1 MMEEWWNLMQAR
13 TENEILGEL
22 VTYAVEE
29 GLITTDSDLIN
40 KIRNGQRTENQY
52 ILTLATF
59 AYIHSQLEGVQA
71 DTVNSLDISTATG
84 QALDNFGLYLNL
96 PRSMGQPARAQFTI
110 TNTISS
116 NEDIIIPEGT
126 LIRTDEQAGPFTVY
140 AVAEEVTVHA
150 GTTTATVIAE
160 CQDIGYTRALQPDSI
175 RYIIGF
181 EEFTVTQEEAGT
193 NGKNIESDDDYR
205 IRLLTWL
212 ANSEKGTYD
221 CINNYLLNYE
231 GISSFSMYPMY
242 NGIGTLKIV
251 ADTTQ
256 NLLATIR
263 DDVYQKCMKVS
274 DHPPLVVL
282 PTIVQC
288 PDLTFS
294 VKLNNKLDMP
304 LDEMMA
310 LIDAQ
315 ITIFITGGTSRL
327 GIPVAGFTVGQ
338 SFEPSAC
345 IRYLMDNFPEV
356 DNIIISSTAT
366 VEVQPH
372 EKLSPGL
379 VVVEWIE

>member
-1 MMEEWWNLMQAR
+1 MMDEWWNLMQAR
-13 TENEILGEL
+13 TENEILEEL
-22 VTYAVEE
+22 VAYAVEE

-52 ILTLATF
+52 ILTLSTF
-59 AYIHSQLEGVQA
+59 AYLQSQLEDIQA
-71 DTVNSLDISTATG
+71 DTINDLDISTATG
-84 QALDNFGLYLNL
+84 QALDNMGLYLNL
-96 PRSMGQPARAQFTI
+96 PRSMGQPARVQFTI
-110 TNTISS
+110 TNILSS
-116 NEDIIIPEGT
+116 EDDIIIPAGT
-126 LIRTDEQAGPFTVY
+126 LVKTDEQAGPFTTYV
-140 AVAEEVTVHA
+140 VAEEVTVYA
-150 GTTTATVIAE
+150 GTTTTTVIAE

-181 EEFTVTQEEAGT
+181 EQFTVTQDTAGT
-193 NGKNIESDDDYR
+193 NGRNIESDDDYR

-212 ANSEKGTYD
+212 ANSQVGTYD

-231 GISSFSMYPMY
+231 GISSFSLNPMY
-242 NGIGTLKIV
+242 DGIGTLKIV

-256 NLLATIR
+256 NLLETIS
-263 DDVYQKCMKVS
+263 DDVYHNCMIVS
-274 DHPPLVVL
+274 DHPPLVAL
-282 PTIVQC
+282 PNMVQC

-315 ITIFITGGTSRL
+315 ISIFITGGTSRL

-345 IRYLMDNFPEV
+345 IRYLMDNFPEI
-356 DNIIISSTAT
+356 DNIIISSTST
-366 VEVQPH
+366 VDISPE

-379 VVVEWIE
+379 VVIEWIE